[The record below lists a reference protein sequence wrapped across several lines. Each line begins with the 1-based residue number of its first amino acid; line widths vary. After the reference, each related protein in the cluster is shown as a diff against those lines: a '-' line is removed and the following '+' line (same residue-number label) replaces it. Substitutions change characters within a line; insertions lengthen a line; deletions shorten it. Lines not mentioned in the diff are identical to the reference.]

1 MKIRLGFVS
10 NSSSSS
16 FCLIGLRDSRLLGQL
31 CKKEGIILDD
41 DSDDDSDEGS
51 DEYLYGVEKRKVLT
65 FVGSE
70 GECNYAGLE
79 AEPLLKTCNIPE
91 ACKKVRDLIKEKF
104 DIDVPLAKIGFYYG
118 EIS

>member
-16 FCLIGLRDSRLLGQL
+16 FCLIGLARYTSDDPIGGRILAQL
-31 CKKEGIILDD
+31 CKKEGIDL
-41 DSDDDSDEGS
+41 DSDSDSEIA
-51 DEYLYGVEKRKVLT
+51 LCGVEKKEVLT

-79 AEPLLKTCNIPE
+79 AEPLLKTYNIPE
-91 ACKKVRDLIKEKF
+91 ACKKVKDLIK
-104 DIDVPLAKIGFYYG
+104 
-118 EIS
+118 